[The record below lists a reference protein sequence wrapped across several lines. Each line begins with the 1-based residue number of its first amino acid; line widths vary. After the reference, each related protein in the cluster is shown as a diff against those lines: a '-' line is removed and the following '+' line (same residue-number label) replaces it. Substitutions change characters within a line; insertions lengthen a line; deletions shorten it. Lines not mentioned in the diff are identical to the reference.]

1 MNHDK
6 IIEQQI
12 LDQKIVEEA
21 EYGGIY
27 GAQEEL
33 EPELAPEV
41 FEQFLDQRYDYGQEE
56 IPIGRKRQGIKAIK
70 LA

>member
-1 MNHDK
+1 MNHQA
-6 IIEQQI
+6 IIEQQL
-12 LDQKIVEEA
+12 LDQAIVEES
-21 EYGGIY
+21 EYGGVY
-27 GAQEEL
+27 GADES
-33 EPELAPEV
+33 LAPESAPDV